1 MTSYYFVG
9 VNISH
14 NVFVSLCHSYGI
26 HPRSGESYA
35 RALVRLADADN
46 PRALEL
52 LRLINFD

>member
-9 VNISH
+9 VKISH
-14 NVFVSLCHSYGI
+14 IVFVSLCHSYGV

-35 RALVRLADADN
+35 RALVRLADAGN
-46 PRALEL
+46 HRALQL